1 MPKVF
6 TSKTQKIGQ
15 LGEEIACK
23 FLQNTG
29 FKIIE
34 RNYTRKYGEI
44 DVIAMKDNV
53 VRFIEVKSIVVAN
66 LSDVTHV
73 TKIRPEENLTFFK
86 YQKISRT
93 VGSYLSYKNYLED
106 QKWQIDLLCVAIDM
120 NQRVGKVSVIENIT
134 F

>member
-15 LGEEIACK
+15 LGEELACK
-23 FLQNTG
+23 FLLKSG
-29 FKIIE
+29 FNVIE

-44 DVIAMKDNV
+44 DVVAIKDRIV
-53 VRFIEVKSIVVAN
+53 HFVEVKSIVVDN

-93 VGSYLSYKNYLED
+93 IQSYLSYKNYSQD
-106 QKWQIDLLCVAIDM
+106 QKWQIDLLCIAIDM
-120 NQRVGKVSVIENIT
+120 NQRIGKVSVIENVT